1 MKIVQIALITVTALG
16 AGISASYADAPTSQQ
31 QAEDLW
37 VATGDPAIGRAAG
50 LTESQIAQSRHLP
63 YERVYL
69 GD

>member
-1 MKIVQIALITVTALG
+1 MKIVQIALITATALG
-16 AGISASYADAPTSQQ
+16 AGISASYADAPSSQQ

-37 VATGDPAIGRAAG
+37 IATGDPVIGRAAG
-50 LTESQIAQSRHLP
+50 LLDSQVVHSRHLP